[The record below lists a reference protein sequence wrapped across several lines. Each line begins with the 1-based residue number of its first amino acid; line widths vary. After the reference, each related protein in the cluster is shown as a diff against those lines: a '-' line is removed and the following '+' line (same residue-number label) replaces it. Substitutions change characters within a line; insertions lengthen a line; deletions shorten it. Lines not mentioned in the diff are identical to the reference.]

1 MISHP
6 TAVLP
11 RYITEIPEPIKAKVV
26 IVQAKDVQSTLK
38 LFPTSARYFKIK
50 IYFFARWYI

>member
-26 IVQAKDVQSTLK
+26 IVEAKDVQSTLK
-38 LFPTSARYFKIK
+38 LFPTSARYLKN
-50 IYFFARWYI
+50 